1 MEGGTATKKK
11 RGSGSLFILFLVFS
25 FVCVGILVLIT
36 KYSPK
41 SKYILP
47 DDDNVFLILLFL
59 ISFLF
64 GALRQ
69 GTILLKSAM
78 RHTKVFFTERFTD
91 RSDREQCDKSPR
103 A

>member
-25 FVCVGILVLIT
+25 SVCAGILVLIA
-36 KYSPK
+36 KCSPR
-41 SKYILP
+41 SRYILP
-47 DDDNVFLILLFL
+47 DNENVLIVLLFL
-59 ISFLF
+59 VSSLF